1 MRRPVDVVSLLPLGP
16 RPYDDVVA
24 LQKEAEA
31 RAKEGGRETLFLL
44 EHEDVITAGR
54 NAGTDDLHLPAEQLA
69 RLGVAFRRSDR
80 GGKLTFHGPGQL
92 VAYPILR
99 LEGPERDVRRFVRSL
114 EEVLIL
120 TAAAFGVTAARSDLP
135 ARWSSV
141 WVGNDK
147 LAAIGVHL
155 SDWVTTHGVAL
166 NVTTRLDRFELFVP
180 CGIRDGG
187 VTSLERARPDLP
199 PPPLVDVAARFVESF
214 AEVFERDAVPV
225 SAASSSEELAPPT
238 AAASRSTGPDRSPSN
253 GA

>member
-1 MRRPVDVVSLLPLGP
+1 MRRDLDVVSLLPLGP

-24 LQKEAEA
+24 LQQDART
-31 RAKEGGRETLFLL
+31 RAKAGGRETLFLL
-44 EHEDVITAGR
+44 EHRDVITVGR
-54 NAGTDDLHLPAEQLA
+54 NAGTGDLHVPAGRLES
-69 RLGVAFRRSDR
+69 LGVSLRTSDR

-99 LEGPERDVRRFVRSL
+99 LEGGEKDVKLLVRRL

-120 TAAAFGVTAARSDLP
+120 TAADFGVEARRSDVP

-166 NVTTRLDRFELFVP
+166 NVSTQLERFELFVP
-180 CGIRDGG
+180 CGIPDGG
-187 VTSLERARPDLP
+187 VTSLERARPGLP
-199 PPPLVDVAARFVESF
+199 PPSVADAAERFVVHF
-214 AEVFERDAVPV
+214 ASVFGREPV
-225 SAASSSEELAPPT
+225 RTAPPAVEAT
-238 AAASRSTGPDRSPSN
+238 SG
-253 GA
+253 G

>member
-1 MRRPVDVVSLLPLGP
+1 MRRDLDVVSLLGLGP

-24 LQKEAEA
+24 LQQDART
-31 RAKEGGRETLFLL
+31 RAKAGGRETLFLL
-44 EHEDVITAGR
+44 EHQDVITVGR
-54 NAGTDDLHLPAEQLA
+54 NAGTGDLHVPAGRLES
-69 RLGVAFRRSDR
+69 LGVSLRTSDR

-99 LEGPERDVRRFVRSL
+99 LEGGEKDVKLLVRRL

-120 TAAAFGVTAARSDLP
+120 TAADFGVEARRSDVP

-166 NVTTRLDRFELFVP
+166 NVTTRLERFDLFVP
-180 CGIRDGG
+180 CGVPDGG
-187 VTSLERARPDLP
+187 VTSLERARPGLP
-199 PPPLVDVAARFVESF
+199 PPSVADAAERFVVHFS
-214 AEVFERDAVPV
+214 AVFGREPV
-225 SAASSSEELAPPT
+225 RTISPGVATT
-238 AAASRSTGPDRSPSN
+238 A

>member
-1 MRRPVDVVSLLPLGP
+1 MRRDLDVVSLLPLGP

-24 LQKEAEA
+24 LQQDARN
-31 RAKEGGRETLFLL
+31 RAKAGGRETLFLL
-44 EHEDVITAGR
+44 EHQDVITVGR
-54 NAGTDDLHLPAEQLA
+54 NAGTGDLHVPAG
-69 RLGVAFRRSDR
+69 RLESLGITLRTSDR

-99 LEGPERDVRRFVRSL
+99 LEGGERDVKLLVRRL

-120 TAAAFGVTAARSDLP
+120 TAADFGVDARRSDVP

-166 NVTTRLDRFELFVP
+166 NVTTQLERFDLFVP
-180 CGIRDGG
+180 CGIPDGG
-187 VTSLERARPDLP
+187 VTSLDRARPGVP
-199 PPPLVDVAARFVESF
+199 PPSVAEAAERFIVHF
-214 AEVFERDAVPV
+214 ASVFGRETVRTTSP
-225 SAASSSEELAPPT
+225 
-238 AAASRSTGPDRSPSN
+238 AAATTVG
-253 GA
+253 G